1 MRWNVSNKKSRF
13 LTIEVLFH
21 KIKCGVLAG
30 CAFRAIAVI
39 MITAVETVFAKGDT
53 FAVFHKTEEDSF
65 FGIGNGA
72 MNFDRIVF

>member
-1 MRWNVSNKKSRF
+1 MRWNVSRKKSRF

-21 KIKCGVLAG
+21 KIKCGILAC

-39 MITAVETVFAKGDT
+39 VITAVEKVFVKGNA
-53 FAVFHKTEEDSF
+53 FNVFNQTKENSF

-72 MNFDRIVF
+72 MNFDRIVV